1 MNSLLVRLSES
12 ESIVKPLRLLSG
24 HDIMTE
30 FDIAEGPI
38 IGQLLDELREAEA
51 IGEVQQREQA
61 LAFVRA
67 RIPGLKGTQADTG
80 A

>member
-1 MNSLLVRLSES
+1 
-12 ESIVKPLRLLSG
+12 
-24 HDIMTE
+24 MTE
-30 FDIAEGPI
+30 FGIAEGPI